1 MQQFKQENITILLS
15 IHIIKQKGTYIWNK
29 EREEKEVLNKDE
41 KKNKTREYIERPPKV
56 AFVIFTYTWRNVR

>member
-1 MQQFKQENITILLS
+1 MHQFKQENINILLS

-41 KKNKTREYIERPPKV
+41 KKIKQESTLKDLQK
-56 AFVIFTYTWRNVR
+56 